1 MRTIGAY
8 QAKTHLAE
16 LLDAVSKGERITITR
31 RGTPIATLTPYD
43 GDARPDPD
51 LAISA
56 LRRLRKGVTLGGES
70 LRAMIDEGR
79 R

>member
-1 MRTIGAY
+1 
-8 QAKTHLAE
+8 LAE

-31 RGTPIATLTPYD
+31 RGTPVATLTPYAE
-43 GDARPDPD
+43 GRPDPD

>member
-1 MRTIGAY
+1 MRTVGAY

-31 RGTPIATLTPYD
+31 RGTPVATLTPC
-43 GDARPDPD
+43 RPDPD